1 MTSRCASNDG
11 ERDAKIAAQLLREL
25 PLQLIDPNP
34 SQPRQRFE
42 QEALHA
48 LAGSIRERGVLQPV
62 LVRPRPGGRYQIV
75 AGERRWFAAQI
86 AGLET
91 IPALL
96 CPYDDAA
103 TLEVAL
109 IENMARE
116 NLNAVEQARACQ
128 TLVELGLTHQQ
139 IGERV
144 GLSASAVANLRR
156 LLNLSEEI
164 LQLIERDELG
174 VAHGRALL
182 VAKDAGVREEL
193 AAKAVKERWR
203 VLRLEARARESNSQA
218 ASPDEKPQ
226 AQREPP
232 NEATEEQYLDEASLA
247 AATAWGD
254 LVGIEVRVRPM
265 ARGRVRLEVQFNS
278 PQAAIEA
285 AARLAE
291 AVSGSKGPDG

>member
-1 MTSRCASNDG
+1 MTSRFASNDG
-11 ERDAKIAAQLLREL
+11 ERDVESAAQAFREL

-42 QEALHA
+42 QEALQA

-86 AGLET
+86 AGLEK

-128 TLVELGLTHQQ
+128 TLVELGLTHRQ

-144 GLSASAVANLRR
+144 GLTASAVSNLRR

-164 LQLIERDELG
+164 LRLIERDELG
-174 VAHGRALL
+174 LAHGRALL

-203 VLRLEARARESNSQA
+203 ALPLEARARESNNAVARS
-218 ASPDEKPQ
+218 DEKPQ
-226 AQREPP
+226 AQLERRSGA
-232 NEATEEQYLDEASLA
+232 NEEQYLDEASLT

-285 AARLAE
+285 ATRLAQ
-291 AVSGSKGPDG
+291 AVSRSKGPAR

>member
-11 ERDAKIAAQLLREL
+11 ERDAKIAAQVFREL
-25 PLQLIDPNP
+25 SVQLIDPNP

-42 QEALHA
+42 KAALHA

-62 LVRPRPGGRYQIV
+62 LVRPCPGGRYQIV

-86 AGLET
+86 AGLEK

-116 NLNAVEQARACQ
+116 SLSVVEEARACQ

-144 GLSASAVANLRR
+144 GRSASAVANLRR

-164 LQLIERDELG
+164 LRLIERDELR
-174 VAHGRALL
+174 VAHGLALL

-203 VLRLEARARESNSQA
+203 VLTLEARARESNNEVA
-218 ASPDEKPQ
+218 PPDEKPQ
-226 AQREPP
+226 AQRERRSG
-232 NEATEEQYLDEASLA
+232 ADEEQYLDEANLA
-247 AATAWGD
+247 VATAWGD
-254 LVGIEVRVRPM
+254 LVRMEVRVRPM

-278 PQAAIEA
+278 PQAALEV

-291 AVSGSKGPDG
+291 AVSGSKGPSR

>member
-1 MTSRCASNDG
+1 MTSRFASNDG
-11 ERDAKIAAQLLREL
+11 ERDAENGARALREL

-42 QEALHA
+42 REALHA

-62 LVRPRPGGRYQIV
+62 LVRPRPSGRYQIV

-96 CPYDDAA
+96 CPYDDTA

-128 TLVELGLTHQQ
+128 TLVELGLTHRE

-144 GLSASAVANLRR
+144 GRGVSSVANLRR

-164 LQLIERDELG
+164 LQLIERGELG
-174 VAHGRALL
+174 LAHGLALL
-182 VAKDAGVREEL
+182 VAKDDGLREEL
-193 AAKAVKERWR
+193 AAKAAKEKWTM
-203 VLRLEARARESNSQA
+203 LALEARARESNNEVA
-218 ASPDEKPQ
+218 PPDEKPR
-226 AQREPP
+226 ARRERR
-232 NEATEEQYLDEASLA
+232 NGADEGQYLDEVSLA

-254 LVGIEVRVRPM
+254 LVRIEVCVRPM
-265 ARGRVRLEVQFNS
+265 AAGRVRLEVEFNS
-278 PQAAIEA
+278 PQAAVEA
-285 AARLAE
+285 AARLAK
-291 AVSGSKGPDG
+291 AVSRSKGPSR